1 MTMCADYLRPAA
13 LILAAGAGRRLGTPK
28 AQIEI
33 NGVSLLQRA
42 VTIASVAGCSPV
54 LAVVRSVSPMPEGA
68 LAVVNPDPDRG
79 MGSSLGLAL
88 HAARELSE
96 ADRAVVLLVDMPC
109 LDPVAVRRVLEAVTP
124 DKPLAMARYVESRA
138 HPVAFHR
145 SIWIELLDFLS
156 DSATSATAG
165 VGGSGDRGARDFI
178 AAHPQLLTLV
188 DCSDLA
194 TPGDIDTADDL
205 RRAQGGAG

>member
-1 MTMCADYLRPAA
+1 MCADYVRPAA

-28 AQIEI
+28 AQVEI

-42 VTIASVAGCSPV
+42 VTIASEAGCSPV

-68 LAVVNPDPDRG
+68 LAVLNPDPDRG
-79 MGSSLGLAL
+79 MGSSLVLAL
-88 HAARELSE
+88 HAAREMSD
-96 ADRAVVLLVDMPC
+96 ADRAVVLLVDMPS
-109 LDPVAVRRVLEAVTP
+109 LDPLAVRRVLEAVTAE
-124 DKPLAMARYVESRA
+124 KPLAMARYMESRA

-145 SIWIELLDFLS
+145 SIWIELLDVLS
-156 DSATSATAG
+156 GAGTAG
-165 VGGSGDRGARDFI
+165 TGPTAVGQTGDRGARDFI

-188 DCSDLA
+188 DCSDLE

-205 RRAQGGAG
+205 RRAQGSRD